1 MFPIQ
6 DDTPRRCPPI
16 MTWTLIGVN
25 VIVFLY
31 ETNLPRPMLEHFF
44 YVFGL
49 VPAKITRP
57 GWAEYV
63 GPDALGLWSFLT
75 CMFLHGGWV
84 HILGNMW
91 TLWIFGDNVE
101 DLMGPWRFLLFYLLC
116 GIGASLLHIYINP
129 VSTVPIIGASGA
141 IAGVMGAY
149 YTLFPRARI
158 VILFPVFFIPF
169 FFEIPAILYL
179 AFWFLQQV
187 FSGTLSLAAPFFASQ
202 IAWWAHVGGFLFG
215 MSVNRLFIR
224 WAGSRNCMRYK
235 DEYRFFGL
243 LEPYDR
249 R

>member
-1 MFPIQ
+1 
-6 DDTPRRCPPI
+6 

-57 GWAEYV
+57 EWAEYM
-63 GPDALGLWSFLT
+63 GPDALGLWPFLT

-129 VSTVPIIGASGA
+129 VSTIPIIGASGA

-158 VILFPVFFIPF
+158 VISFQCFSSRFSSRSQPSYIWHSGSCNRFFPVLSPW
-169 FFEIPAILYL
+169 PLH
-179 AFWFLQQV
+179 FLQVKSRGGPMWAV
-187 FSGTLSLAAPFFASQ
+187 FCLGCPSTGCSYVGQGVGIACATRMNTDFSAS
-202 IAWWAHVGGFLFG
+202 WSHTTDGK
-215 MSVNRLFIR
+215 VNEGVMI
-224 WAGSRNCMRYK
+224 
-235 DEYRFFGL
+235 
-243 LEPYDR
+243 
-249 R
+249 